1 MSLAPARLAPVWA
14 SPRWLVGELLAGID
28 GSAVCVVGGEPVVGG
43 ELLWALRASPA
54 PAAPSVREEHRP
66 PSRIEGIVALD
77 ARRLLCATAAGDL
90 IRYSAAGGFEPEPGP
105 AARLGLSRDAH
116 PGWRLIGGRS
126 ATGAAWVAAL
136 TRDRRVAYAAGGD
149 DADDGW
155 AARLEGGIVVAD
167 GAWLAELTPGR
178 GLRLSSDRGQTFAR
192 VAGCETATAICLSER
207 ERRLW
212 LATFASGPR
221 IELMS
226 IRLDDLVWERLAEL
240 RPPRGAGLDDEPHV
254 RALAWD
260 AERRGLWLTGAF
272 GVGFAAAGGG

>member
-1 MSLAPARLAPVWA
+1 
-14 SPRWLVGELLAGID
+14 
-28 GSAVCVVGGEPVVGG
+28 
-43 ELLWALRASPA
+43 
-54 PAAPSVREEHRP
+54 
-66 PSRIEGIVALD
+66 
-77 ARRLLCATAAGDL
+77 
-90 IRYSAAGGFEPEPGP
+90 
-105 AARLGLSRDAH
+105 
-116 PGWRLIGGRS
+116 
-126 ATGAAWVAAL
+126 
-136 TRDRRVAYAAGGD
+136 
-149 DADDGW
+149 
-155 AARLEGGIVVAD
+155 
-167 GAWLAELTPGR
+167 
-178 GLRLSSDRGQTFAR
+178 